1 MILKKLFQAA
11 FFLFLAMNVCPVSAA
26 DSKSSLNLNK
36 STKDTVVSTGPVL
49 KIVSS
54 DGCSIITARSG
65 NGTSQDATKVF
76 DNLASTKWYCYQTLG
91 VIWLQYQFCNG
102 AAYAINSYTLT
113 SANDMPLR
121 DPKTLNLLGSTDG
134 VNYTLLDSR
143 ANIVFTARYQTLTF
157 TFTNSVQYKYYKFEF
172 TANPGNDGLQLAEIE
187 LMSAGSASTAPT
199 SPGSLVTTPVS
210 STGISLGWQD
220 NSSDETGFEI
230 YRSETSGSGFTLI
243 NKAGT
248 NATAYTDGGLAASST
263 HYYKVRAV
271 NQAGF
276 SNYTGEVAGTTLSG
290 SSTTIC
296 TDGCSIITA
305 RSGNGSSQ
313 DATRAFDNSTSTK
326 WYNFQT
332 SGSIWI
338 QYQFCNSAAYAVN
351 SYSLT
356 SANDMALRDPKTAI
370 LYGSNDGVNFATLD
384 SRSNIVFSSRYQK
397 QTFSISNSTAYKYYK
412 FEFVANTGNDGLQ
425 LSEIE
430 LMSSGTIPPG
440 TGPAA
445 PSGLTT
451 LFNASEMIDLT
462 WTDNSSDETSFI
474 VEQSLNSAFSPL
486 QTSYTLAGNTT
497 KNVIKGLAANTTYYF
512 RIKSTNGSGSSAY
525 SGILTVNTG
534 AADNFPLAM
543 SSGKLITKSGSPFLI
558 LGDSPWSLIVGPNMA
573 GIEKYLE
580 NRKQKGVNSIIMNLV
595 EHYYNGPADAY
606 GNLPFLVAGDFST
619 PNPKYFDNVDYVIGK
634 AREKGMEVFLFP
646 AYLGYDDGGSH
657 VEGWYTEINANGTSK
672 MYQYGRYLGQ
682 RYKDYKNIVWVM
694 GGDCAPGVAIDEIRE
709 IVRGIEETAG
719 PQIFTVHNARYQS
732 GITTYTG
739 ETWLD
744 LNTTYACK
752 ATTASYLKTDYQR
765 NYPFFYFEGTYEN
778 LGVTAA
784 NLRSEMYLP
793 ILMGANGYF
802 FGNYPLF
809 EFNSGWDDP
818 SVLESQGSL
827 DLQRSGALL
836 KSRAWNNLVP
846 DLNHSFLT
854 DGYGDVSVATYAAAA
869 LTKDASTAIIY
880 VPDYRKLTVDLTKI
894 SGTQTHAWWYQPS
907 NGNVVDALTY
917 NDITAQAFYP
927 PSSTTDWL
935 LILDD
940 ASLGYGAPGTVNPLL
955 KSMTETDAP
964 GIKALDPAPDTKEQD
979 FIYPNP
985 ARDQFHIMNDVSAEA
1000 SVSIY
1005 DLQGK
1010 MIMSQPVN
1018 DNTVDVSDLPHGIYI
1033 VKLMDNDRILISRL
1047 VKE

>member
-1 MILKKLFQAA
+1 MIFRKFSQAA
-11 FFLFLAMNVCPVSAA
+11 SLLLLAMNLCRVGAA
-26 DSKSSLNLNK
+26 DLKTSLNVNE
-36 STKDTVVSTGPVL
+36 SAKDSLISTGPVL
-49 KIVSS
+49 KSVSS

-65 NGTSQDATKVF
+65 NGSSQDAAKTF
-76 DNLASTKWYCYQTLG
+76 DNSVSTKWYCYQTSG
-91 VIWLQYQFCNG
+91 VIWLQYQYCNG
-102 AAYAINSYTLT
+102 ASYAVNSYTLT

-121 DPKTLNLLGSTDG
+121 DPKTVNLLGSNNG

-143 ANIVFTARYQTLTF
+143 ANIAFTARYQTLTF
-157 TFTNSVQYKYYKFEF
+157 TFVNTVQYKYYKFELA
-172 TANPGNDGLQLAEIE
+172 ANSGNDGLQLAEIE
-187 LMSAGSASTAPT
+187 LLTAGTTSTAPAAPT
-199 SPGSLVTTPVS
+199 GLVTTPVS
-210 STGISLGWQD
+210 STGISITWQD
-220 NSSDETGFEI
+220 NSSDETGFEV
-230 YRSETSGSGFTLI
+230 YRSETPGSGFILVNTT
-243 NKAGT
+243 GT
-248 NATAYTDGGLAASST
+248 NATTYADGGLAASST
-263 HYYKVRAV
+263 RYYKVRAA

-276 SNYTGEVAGTTLSG
+276 SGYTGEVAGTTLAG
-290 SSTTIC
+290 SSSAIC

-313 DATRAFDNSTSTK
+313 DATKAFDNSTSTK

-332 SGSIWI
+332 SGSIWL
-338 QYQFCNSAAYAVN
+338 QYQFCSSAAYAAT

-356 SANDMALRDPKTAI
+356 SANDMPLRDPKTAI
-370 LYGSNDGVNFATLD
+370 LYGSNDGVNFTALD
-384 SRSNIVFSSRYQK
+384 SRSNIAFTSRFQK
-397 QTFSISNSTAYKYYK
+397 QTFSFSNSTAYKYYR
-412 FEFVANTGNDGLQ
+412 FEFAANTGNDGLQ

-440 TGPAA
+440 SGPAA

-451 LFNASEMIDLT
+451 LFNASELIDLS
-462 WTDNSSDETSFI
+462 WADNSPDETSFV
-474 VEQSLNSAFSPL
+474 VEQSLNSSFSPL

-497 KNVIKGLAANTTYYF
+497 KNVIKGLTPNTTYYF
-512 RIKSTNGSGSSAY
+512 RIKSANGSGSSAC
-525 SGILTVNTG
+525 SGVLTVKTS

-558 LGDSPWSLIVGPNMA
+558 LGDSPWSLIVGPNMT

-580 NRKQKGVNSIIMNLV
+580 NRRQKGVNSIIMNVV

-606 GNLPFLVAGDFST
+606 GNLPFLVTGDFST

-657 VEGWYTEINANGTSK
+657 VEGWYTEINANGTAK

-694 GGDCAPGVAIDEIRE
+694 GGDCAPGTTIDEIRE

-732 GITTYTG
+732 GITAYSG

-752 ATTASYLKTDYQR
+752 ATTASYLKTDCQR

-784 NLRSEMYLP
+784 NLRGEMYLP
-793 ILMGANGYF
+793 VLMGANGFF

-827 DLQRSGALL
+827 DFQRSGALL

-846 DLNHSFLT
+846 DLNHTLLT
-854 DGYGDVSVATYAAAA
+854 DGYGDISLATYAAAA
-869 LTKDASTAIIY
+869 LTKDASSAIIY
-880 VPDYRKLTVDLTKI
+880 VPGL
-894 SGTQTHAWWYQPS
+894 Q
-907 NGNVVDALTY
+907 
-917 NDITAQAFYP
+917 
-927 PSSTTDWL
+927 
-935 LILDD
+935 
-940 ASLGYGAPGTVNPLL
+940 
-955 KSMTETDAP
+955 
-964 GIKALDPAPDTKEQD
+964 
-979 FIYPNP
+979 
-985 ARDQFHIMNDVSAEA
+985 EA
-1000 SVSIY
+1000 DS
-1005 DLQGK
+1005 
-1010 MIMSQPVN
+1010 
-1018 DNTVDVSDLPHGIYI
+1018 
-1033 VKLMDNDRILISRL
+1033 
-1047 VKE
+1047 